1 VKVLK
6 FLPCP
11 LPIDVDIEALF
22 LLLFY
27 PIRLFLFSKLFDV
40 TLVTL
45 LLKSL
50 QEISHTTDILVQ
62 AEQEILAL

>member
-1 VKVLK
+1 MKVLK

-22 LLLFY
+22 LLLLY

>member
-1 VKVLK
+1 MKVLK
-6 FLPCP
+6 ILPCP
-11 LPIDVDIEALF
+11 FPIDVDIEALF
-22 LLLFY
+22 LLFLY
-27 PIRLFLFSKLFDV
+27 PIRLLLFSKLFNV

-50 QEISHTTDILVQ
+50 QEISKTTNILVQ